1 MPSPFTLNAG
11 RRASAQMSYNGL
23 KDLKE
28 RFMAGNNR
36 VSLTEAKQRLGELVK
51 RAAYGGERFVLEF
64 REKPQAAIVSYED
77 LRRLEAGGDSRRDKW
92 EALDRLDA
100 IRKRIAARAGK
111 LPDSAGEIRTMREE
125 RVDELQ
131 GLR

>member
-1 MPSPFTLNAG
+1 
-11 RRASAQMSYNGL
+11 
-23 KDLKE
+23 
-28 RFMAGNNR
+28 MAGNNR

-100 IRKRIAARAGK
+100 IRKRIAARADK
-111 LPDSAGEIRTMREE
+111 LPDSAEEIRTMREE

>member
-1 MPSPFTLNAG
+1 
-11 RRASAQMSYNGL
+11 
-23 KDLKE
+23 
-28 RFMAGNNR
+28 MAGKNH

-64 REKPQAAIVSYED
+64 RDKPQAAIVSYED
-77 LRRLEAGGDSRRDKW
+77 LRHLEAERDSERDKW

-100 IRKRIAARAGK
+100 IRRRIAARTGK
-111 LPDSAGEIRTMREE
+111 LPDSTEEIRKMREE
-125 RVDELQ
+125 RVDEIH

>member
-1 MPSPFTLNAG
+1 MI
-11 RRASAQMSYNGL
+11 Y
-23 KDLKE
+23 
-28 RFMAGNNR
+28 MAGKNH

-64 REKPQAAIVSYED
+64 RDKPQAAIVSYED
-77 LRRLEAGGDSRRDKW
+77 LRRLEAQRGSTGDMWR
-92 EALDRLDA
+92 ALERLDVL
-100 IRKRIAARAGK
+100 RKRIATRTGK
-111 LPDSAGEIRTMREE
+111 LPDSAQEIEEMREG

>member
-1 MPSPFTLNAG
+1 MTAPNH
-11 RRASAQMSYNGL
+11 
-23 KDLKE
+23 
-28 RFMAGNNR
+28 

-77 LRRLEAGGDSRRDKW
+77 LERLEEHDRRGNRDLV
-92 EALDRLDA
+92 ALERL
-100 IRKRIAARAGK
+100 RLLRERIAARTDEK
-111 LPDSAGEIRTMREE
+111 FDSVADVERVRQE
-125 RVDELQ
+125 RVDELS